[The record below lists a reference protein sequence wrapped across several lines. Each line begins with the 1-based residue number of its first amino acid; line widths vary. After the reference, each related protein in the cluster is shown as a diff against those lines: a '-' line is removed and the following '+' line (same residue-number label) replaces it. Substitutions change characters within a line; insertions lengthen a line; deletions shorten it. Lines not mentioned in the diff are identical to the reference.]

1 MGPSQSL
8 LQAIVISKYELGRKS
23 MGGGCRFMTC
33 LSGGIGSIFYLFRF
47 VKILVVCLYFLQD
60 KCKETFQM

>member
-23 MGGGCRFMTC
+23 MGGGVQVYDLFKWGNWVNFLFIQVCKNPGC
-33 LSGGIGSIFYLFRF
+33 LPIFSAG
-47 VKILVVCLYFLQD
+47 
-60 KCKETFQM
+60 

>member
-23 MGGGCRFMTC
+23 MGGGAG
-33 LSGGIGSIFYLFRF
+33 L
-47 VKILVVCLYFLQD
+47 
-60 KCKETFQM
+60 